1 MKLLRKAIMAL
12 TLETINETSAAALE
26 LILAKAE
33 SSFEPWAGT
42 TLIERSEALELIADR
57 LDEASDELIRLAVA
71 ETHLAEPRLRGE
83 LKRTT
88 FQLRL
93 FAKQV
98 LGGEFLDA
106 RIDHKDDEWPMGAPR
121 PDLRRT
127 MQPLGPV
134 LVFAASNF
142 PFAFSVAGGD
152 TASALAA
159 GCPVVLKVHRG
170 HPALSRKTADV
181 VLTALVD
188 AGAPGGTFDIIF
200 GTRNGAEALADSRIK
215 AGAFT
220 GGIPGGRTLFDIASG
235 RAEPI
240 PFYGE
245 MGSNNPVFVTP
256 AAAEERGGS
265 IAREFVTS
273 FTQSAGQLCTKPGT
287 LFIPSESVI
296 LDELRNMEL
305 PSEAPLLNEGILAAF
320 SDAKEKLEGHAG
332 VQVLNESNSRTRG
345 DARPILFHTT
355 LEQIRRDPESLL
367 AECFG
372 PAALVITYEDS
383 SELSE
388 VARLY
393 EGQLTASIHG
403 TDSCEVGSLLQ
414 VLSHKAGRVLWNQWP
429 TGVSVTYAQQH
440 GGPYP
445 ASTAVQSTSVGTAA
459 MDRFLRPLAFQG
471 FPEHLLPTH
480 LRESNPLGIP
490 RQVNGEGD

>member
-1 MKLLRKAIMAL
+1 MAL
-12 TLETINETSAAALE
+12 TLETINETSVAALE
-26 LILAKAE
+26 IILAKAE
-33 SSFEPWAGT
+33 SAFGTWAGT
-42 TLIERSEALELIADR
+42 TLIARSEALELIADR
-57 LDEASDELIRLAVA
+57 LDEASDELIQLAMA
-71 ETHLAEPRLRGE
+71 ETHLAEPRLMGE
-83 LKRTT
+83 LKRTM
-88 FQLRL
+88 FQLRF

-98 LGGEFLDA
+98 LGGEFLNV

-159 GCPVVLKVHRG
+159 GCPVVLKGHPG

-181 VLTALVD
+181 VLTALAD
-188 AGAPGGTFDIIF
+188 AGAPEGTFDIIF
-200 GTRNGAEALADSRIK
+200 GTRNGAEALADCRIK

-245 MGSNNPVFVTP
+245 LGSNNPVFVTP
-256 AAAEERGGS
+256 AAEAERGES

-287 LFIPSESVI
+287 LFVPSESAI

-320 SDAKEKLEGHAG
+320 SDGKGRLESHDG
-332 VQVLNESNSRTRG
+332 VRVLNDSTSRTTG
-345 DARPILFHTT
+345 DASPILFHST
-355 LEQIRRDPESLL
+355 LGQIRRAPESLL

-372 PAALVITYEDS
+372 PAALVVTYENVA
-383 SELSE
+383 ELSE
-388 VARLY
+388 VAKLY

-403 TDSCEVGSLLQ
+403 TNSCDVGSLMH
-414 VLSHKAGRVLWNQWP
+414 VLSQKAGRVLWNQWP

-471 FPEHLLPTH
+471 FPDHLLPAPV
-480 LRESNPLGIP
+480 RDSNPLGIP
-490 RQVNGEGD
+490 RQVNGECV